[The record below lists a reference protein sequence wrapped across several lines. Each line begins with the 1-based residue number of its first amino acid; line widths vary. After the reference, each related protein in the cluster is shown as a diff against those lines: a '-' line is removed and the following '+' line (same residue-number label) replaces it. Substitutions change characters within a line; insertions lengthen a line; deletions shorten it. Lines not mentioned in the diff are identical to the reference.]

1 MIALP
6 LSILTSSMLM
16 ILFKYFGKL
25 NVNTFQSIT
34 VNYVVA
40 ASLGFMMSGTVPHPS
55 LVNES
60 WAGFAGLLGIMFILM
75 FYVMAISS
83 QKVGVAITTVAN
95 KMSLAIPVVAGI
107 LLYGEGLTWLKALG
121 VLGALVAVALVVK
134 PSGGI
139 QLDKKFLFLPVII
152 FFGSGTLDSI
162 FKYCETHYV
171 DAEQVSTFS
180 ATLFAVSAVIGLITM
195 VFRKLIQGKTLEI
208 KSIVAG
214 FALGIPNYF
223 SIHYLILSLQ
233 IPSLEST
240 MVFPINNVGIV
251 VFSTVSAIILF
262 KEHLSKLNWI
272 GIILALL
279 SIVLIAFG

>member
-6 LSILTSSMLM
+6 LSILSSSMLM

-25 NVNTFQSIT
+25 NVNTFQAIT

-40 ASLGFMMSGTVPHPS
+40 ASLGFLMSGTTPHPS
-55 LVNES
+55 IIHQP
-60 WAGFAGLLGIMFILM
+60 WAGFAGLLGIMFIAM
-75 FYVMAISS
+75 FYIMAISS
-83 QKVGVAITTVAN
+83 QKVGVATTTVAN

-107 LLYGEGLTWLKALG
+107 ILYNEGLTLIKALG

-134 PSGGI
+134 PSGG
-139 QLDKKFLFLPVII
+139 LKMDRKFLFLPAII
-152 FFGSGTLDSI
+152 FVGSGTLDSI

-171 DAEQVSTFS
+171 RAEQVSIFS
-180 ATLFAVSAVIGLITM
+180 ASLFAVAAVVGLLTM
-195 VFRKLIQGKTLEI
+195 LGRRLFQGKTLES

-214 FALGIPNYF
+214 IALGVPNYF
-223 SIHYLILSLQ
+223 SVHYLIMALQ
-233 IPSLEST
+233 IPGLEST
-240 MVFPINNVGIV
+240 MMFPINNVGIV
-251 VFSTVSAIILF
+251 VISTILAIVLF

-272 GIILALL
+272 GIALALM

>member
-25 NVNTFQSIT
+25 NVNTFQAIT

-40 ASLGFMMSGTVPHPS
+40 ASLGFTMSGSVPDPS
-55 LVNES
+55 LVNEP
-60 WAGFAGLLGIMFILM
+60 WAGFAGLLGIMFIMM
-75 FYVMAISS
+75 FYIMAVSS

-107 LLYGEGLTWLKALG
+107 MLYGEGLTIVKAFG
-121 VLGALVAVALVVK
+121 VLGALIAVAMVVK
-134 PSGGI
+134 PGSAI
-139 QLDKKFLFLPVII
+139 NVDKRYLFLPVLI

-171 DAEQVSTFS
+171 NAEQVSVFS
-180 ATLFAVSAVIGLITM
+180 ASLFGVAAMAGVLTM
-195 VFRKLIQGKTLEI
+195 IYRKVAHSKTLET
-208 KSIVAG
+208 KSVIAG
-214 FALGIPNYF
+214 VALGVPNYF
-223 SIHYLILSLQ
+223 SVHYLILALQ
-233 IPSLEST
+233 IPGLEST
-240 MVFPINNVGIV
+240 MIFPINNVGIV
-251 VFSTVSAIILF
+251 VLSTMLAIILF
-262 KEHLSKLNWI
+262 KEHLSKLNWM
-272 GIILALL
+272 GILLALV

>member
-6 LSILTSSMLM
+6 LSILTSSVLM

-25 NVNTFQSIT
+25 NVNTFQAIT

-40 ASLGFMMSGTVPHPS
+40 ATLGFVMSGNTPDPS
-55 LVNES
+55 LIHEP
-60 WAGFAGLLGIMFILM
+60 WAGFAGLLGILFIMM
-75 FYVMAISS
+75 FYVMAVSS

-107 LLYGEGLTWLKALG
+107 ILYDEGLTVIKTIG
-121 VLGALVAVALVVK
+121 VLGALIAVALVVK
-134 PSGGI
+134 PGSALNI
-139 QLDKKFLFLPVII
+139 DKRFLFLPVLI

-171 DAEQVSTFS
+171 DAAQVAVFS
-180 ATLFAVSAVIGLITM
+180 ASLFGVAALAGILTM
-195 VFRKLIQGKTLEI
+195 IYRKIAQNKTLET

-214 FALGIPNYF
+214 VALGVPNYF
-223 SIHYLILSLQ
+223 SVHYLILALQ
-233 IPSLEST
+233 IPGLEST
-240 MVFPINNVGIV
+240 MMFPINNVGIV
-251 VFSTVSAIILF
+251 VVSTILAIILF

-272 GIILALL
+272 GILLALV